1 MKTTISDP
9 VKQQALLDASQW
21 LRMLGRLDD
30 IVVARLVLKFLTDN
44 PALIERHLGAY
55 MTASETV
62 KRSQIRYARSYGLG
76 MAIAQ
81 VTRGIGYMAKATFR
95 LLRAAAKSAVAI
107 QRHYRLGERRKASA
121 AISSDCDCG

>member
-44 PALIERHLGAY
+44 PTLIERHLGAY

-81 VTRGIGYMAKATFR
+81 VTRGIGYVAKATFR
-95 LLRAAAKSAVAI
+95 LLRATAKFAAAI
-107 QRHYRLGERRKASA
+107 QRQYRLGASSKASA
-121 AISSDCDCG
+121 AISSDCG

>member
-9 VKQQALLDASQW
+9 VKQQALLEARQW

-30 IVVARLVLKFLTDN
+30 VVVARLVLKFLTDN
-44 PALIERHLGAY
+44 PALIERHLGSY

-81 VTRGIGYMAKATFR
+81 ATRGIGYMAKATFR
-95 LLRAAAKSAVAI
+95 LLRTAAKSAAI
-107 QRHYRLGERRKASA
+107 QRQYRLGERRKALA
-121 AISSDCDCG
+121 ANSSDCG